1 MTADEL
7 ISHLLICIE
16 SGGPT
21 HPRINSDLNRDSTGR
36 PIIKADFVLAAPPI
50 NISVRSGEWSQWQL
64 SDGKRNEI
72 YDRSEAW
79 AVSELLNR
87 AEKKLVVLTSHNW
100 LFSTGQER
108 RLRDQLIGDVK
119 CQIESVTTLPAGVLS
134 STNVQ
139 TAITTFNLVE
149 SKNKIRMTSLIAE
162 DRSSS
167 FDDLLTAN
175 RNNIL
180 FNEGESKQS
189 RDFSVEEILEAESVL
204 LPQRLLR
211 KTTLSSANYIPLD
224 QICFPIRPPT
234 PYRGVDG
241 EYVVELGIPNLR
253 NRSWRPIGSEES
265 SEEKMIFI
273 RQRDRQE
280 SFLEQDDVI
289 LSVKGTLGL
298 AGLISG
304 YFGAK
309 ENHPLPDE
317 WVKSV
322 ISTSCVGLR
331 LLRGAAAKGITPV
344 YLLMYLRSQ
353 EGQEQIKSLK
363 VGAAMPHI
371 SIQSLM
377 RTVRIPIPNQIELV
391 EVRKEFEKLCSLE
404 AEIER
409 IHIDMY
415 EITDARWTVRQE

>member
-1 MTADEL
+1 
-7 ISHLLICIE
+7 
-16 SGGPT
+16 
-21 HPRINSDLNRDSTGR
+21 
-36 PIIKADFVLAAPPI
+36 
-50 NISVRSGEWSQWQL
+50 
-64 SDGKRNEI
+64 
-72 YDRSEAW
+72 
-79 AVSELLNR
+79 
-87 AEKKLVVLTSHNW
+87 
-100 LFSTGQER
+100 
-108 RLRDQLIGDVK
+108 
-119 CQIESVTTLPAGVLS
+119 
-134 STNVQ
+134 
-139 TAITTFNLVE
+139 
-149 SKNKIRMTSLIAE
+149 
-162 DRSSS
+162 
-167 FDDLLTAN
+167 
-175 RNNIL
+175 
-180 FNEGESKQS
+180 
-189 RDFSVEEILEAESVL
+189 
-204 LPQRLLR
+204 
-211 KTTLSSANYIPLD
+211 
-224 QICFPIRPPT
+224 
-234 PYRGVDG
+234 
-241 EYVVELGIPNLR
+241 
-253 NRSWRPIGSEES
+253 
-265 SEEKMIFI
+265 MIFI